1 MNSSSDNNTDLD
13 QLDTNDLNMSLL
25 ANKAKM
31 KEEEMDNFETSIG
44 NTPAFEALDD
54 KIKSDEDHV
63 LNNNV
68 SSEIHEIDE
77 DIISKIVKIRR

>member
-1 MNSSSDNNTDLD
+1 
-13 QLDTNDLNMSLL
+13 
-25 ANKAKM
+25 
-31 KEEEMDNFETSIG
+31 MDNFETSID

-77 DIISKIVKIRR
+77 DIISQDK